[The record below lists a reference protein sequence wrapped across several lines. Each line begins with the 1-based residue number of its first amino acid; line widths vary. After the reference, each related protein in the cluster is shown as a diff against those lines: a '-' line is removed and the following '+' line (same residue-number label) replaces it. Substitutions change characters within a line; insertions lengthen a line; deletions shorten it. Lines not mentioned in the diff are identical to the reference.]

1 MKVKMIEHYQ
11 DAQQHLAPDQVVEVG
26 DELGAWLLEHRKAQA
41 VEEVKRARHLDV
53 EPQFEQAE
61 QPPQPQQFEK
71 PKRSRRSG

>member
-11 DAQQHLAPDQVVEVG
+11 DARQHLAPEQVVEVD
-26 DELGAWLLEHRKAQA
+26 DELGAWLVEHRKAQA
-41 VEEVKRARHLDV
+41 VGEVKQARHLDL

-61 QPPQPQQFEK
+61 EPPKPPQFEK